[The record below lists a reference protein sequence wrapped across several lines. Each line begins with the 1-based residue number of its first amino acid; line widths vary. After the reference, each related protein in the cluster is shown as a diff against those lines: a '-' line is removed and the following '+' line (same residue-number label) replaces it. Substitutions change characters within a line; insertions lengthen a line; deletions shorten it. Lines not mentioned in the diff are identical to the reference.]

1 MSEKEFVKWF
11 KGFVEGAHHFNI
23 SPAQW
28 DLVKDKIS
36 KVGKESKNTYQL
48 DDFWTTDISY

>member
-1 MSEKEFVKWF
+1 MNEKEFVKWF

-28 DLVKDKIS
+28 DLIKDKLS
-36 KVGKESKNTYQL
+36 SVQKKSKNTYQI
-48 DDFWTTDISY
+48 DDFWTTDVTY

>member
-28 DLVKDKIS
+28 DFIKDKLS
-36 KVGKESKNTYQL
+36 KVEKKSKNTYHF
-48 DDFWTTDISY
+48 DDYWTTDIAY

>member
-11 KGFVEGAHHFNI
+11 RGFVEGAHHFNI

-48 DDFWTTDISY
+48 DDLWTTDISY